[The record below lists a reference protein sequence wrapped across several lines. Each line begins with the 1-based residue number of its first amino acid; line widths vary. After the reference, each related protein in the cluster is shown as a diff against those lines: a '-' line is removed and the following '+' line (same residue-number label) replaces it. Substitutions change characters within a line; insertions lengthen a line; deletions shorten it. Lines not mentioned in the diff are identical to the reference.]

1 MAPSVQPCD
10 VPDEICINAMECLN
24 IAGHMRPE
32 RPIRPA
38 HLHPDTH
45 PALREKGRVLPTV
58 PRPPPPARTI
68 ERQAKVYLHIAV

>member
-1 MAPSVQPCD
+1 
-10 VPDEICINAMECLN
+10 
-24 IAGHMRPE
+24 MRPE

-58 PRPPPPARTI
+58 PRPPPPPARTI
-68 ERQAKVYLHIAV
+68 ERQAKVYLHIVAHTAHNLDS